1 MPVRKLTT
9 LAAALAL
16 LTVTAPAHAATIQ
29 WDLSGVTNTPFS
41 NSIATVTG
49 FFDYNTTTQTFPTY
63 GFSVTSSPLVTGGLG
78 DFTLTPST
86 SYVSNISGPNN
97 LQIQNNGYSDANAE
111 ILDLGNVAFDGTAGA
126 VLLLSDAGVVH
137 LINIDTIFPEGGDA
151 ALQGELVE
159 SAVTPLP
166 PALPMFAAAL
176 FALTGFASWRSRRTA
191 PAP

>member
-111 ILDLGNVAFDGTAGA
+111 ILTSAMWLSTEQQAQFCFSLTR
-126 VLLLSDAGVVH
+126 VLCTSS
-137 LINIDTIFPEGGDA
+137 TSTPFFQRE
-151 ALQGELVE
+151 
-159 SAVTPLP
+159 VTPP
-166 PALPMFAAAL
+166 FKAN
-176 FALTGFASWRSRRTA
+176 
-191 PAP
+191 